1 MLKMISFDKMV
12 GLESSPV
19 NNDNKGKDNLNN
31 SFGSK
36 GETNDRP
43 ITRQANKTS
52 TSFYNKS
59 KKASTPGLPNVK
71 KARNRSQY
79 LDNGNY
85 NYNENHSIERIESK
99 NDAYINEEEI
109 SNVTSF
115 KDPKIVRIV
124 RKNKSFV

>member
-1 MLKMISFDKMV
+1 MLKMISFDKM
-12 GLESSPV
+12 GIESSPV

-31 SFGSK
+31 SVGSK

-43 ITRQANKTS
+43 IKRQENKTS
-52 TSFYNKS
+52 TSFYDKS
-59 KKASTPGLPNVK
+59 KKASTPGLPNLK

-79 LDNGNY
+79 IDNGNY
-85 NYNENHSIERIESK
+85 NENLSLERIESK
-99 NDAYINEEEI
+99 NDVYINEEKI